1 MLISGID
8 QVQIKPNRAFKNQ
21 WKLDVAEHVSII

>member
-1 MLISGID
+1 MLISWID

-21 WKLDVAEHVSII
+21 WKLDVAERMSMI